1 MADHRLDAAP
11 ETVHWGYFDAR
22 LKPLLTVASG
32 DTVTI
37 STVSG
42 MASQMPAAPLT
53 VPPALA
59 AIHKS
64 VQQKM
69 PGHIC
74 TGPVAVSGAKAG
86 QVLEARIKDI
96 QLHYEWGYN
105 MIRPLAGALPD
116 DFTENTLIHIPLDK
130 AKNTGRL
137 PWGLDLPLAP
147 FFGVMAVA
155 PPPQWGMISTLPPR
169 RNGGNLDNKEL
180 VKGTTL
186 YLPIMVD
193 DALFSVGDGHGVQ
206 GDGEVCVTAIETGLI
221 GTFELHVRDD
231 MRLDWPMGETPT
243 HLMTMAFDPDL
254 DDCVVIALRDMIKL
268 ICARTGISREDA
280 YTLCSLAA
288 DLRVTQVVNGAKGIH
303 VMLEKKL
310 LQKGR

>member
-1 MADHRLDAAP
+1 MANHRVDAAP

-42 MASQMPAAPLT
+42 MASQMPAAPLS

-74 TGPVAVSGAKAG
+74 TGPVAVKGAKAG
-86 QVLEARIKDI
+86 QVLEVRIKDI
-96 QLHYEWGYN
+96 QLHYDWGYN
-105 MIRPLAGALPD
+105 IIRPLAGALPD
-116 DFTENTLIHIPLDK
+116 DFAENTLIHIPLDR

-180 VKGTTL
+180 IKGTTL

-221 GTFELHVRDD
+221 GTFELYLRDD
-231 MRLDWPMGETPT
+231 MSLDWPMAETPT
-243 HLMTMAFDPDL
+243 HIMTMAFDPDL

-268 ICARTGISREDA
+268 ICRRTNLSREQA

-288 DLRVTQVVNGAKGIH
+288 DLRVTQVVNGNKGIH

-310 LQKGR
+310 LNA